1 MSMLPLTFMLP
12 LIGFLILATMRD
24 RLSENAAAVVGVGS
38 MGLAALCALMA
49 GSDFLMNHPQA
60 LSLISHCGRGCKSVV
75 LPQNLVSCWM
85 VWA

>member
-49 GSDFLMNHPQA
+49 G
-60 LSLISHCGRGCKSVV
+60 LSLIHI
-75 LPQNLVSCWM
+75 
-85 VWA
+85 

>member
-38 MGLAALCALMA
+38 MGWLLCV
-49 GSDFLMNHPQA
+49 P
-60 LSLISHCGRGCKSVV
+60 
-75 LPQNLVSCWM
+75 
-85 VWA
+85 